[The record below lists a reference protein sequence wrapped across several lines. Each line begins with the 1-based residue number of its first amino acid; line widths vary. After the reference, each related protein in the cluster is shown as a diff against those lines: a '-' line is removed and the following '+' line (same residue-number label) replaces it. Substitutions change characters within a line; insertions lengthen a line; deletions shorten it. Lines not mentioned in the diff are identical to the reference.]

1 MPPIQEELRR
11 RTRLSRP
18 QVRIRRA
25 EVVRTAEP
33 APRIRRITIGGPDLA
48 GCADGALPA
57 DAWKFLLPPDG
68 RGPVHLPVIGADGM
82 PGYEP
87 GAVPP
92 IMRAFT
98 VRSVDPAANELTV
111 DVLLHGDTPATV
123 WARHAA
129 PGDLVGL
136 AGPRHEFFASPEAG
150 WHLLAGDESALPAIA
165 TIIESLPADTPV
177 VALIEVRDE
186 ADRIDIAAPAGAEV
200 HWLYRGGAPEAGS
213 GLLEKAVRG
222 LDRPF
227 ADAQVW
233 IGAEAA
239 AVRSVRRHL
248 LDERGLPRPQL
259 QAAAYWKRSLT
270 SDQRDIEVFAAYQA
284 AVAAG
289 GDPDDP
295 ALTTEADLA

>member
-11 RTRLSRP
+11 RTRLTRP

-25 EVVRTAEP
+25 EVVRTAEVT
-33 APRIRRITIGGPDLA
+33 ARIRRVTVGGEDLA
-48 GCADGALPA
+48 GCAEGGLPA

-68 RGPVHLPVIGADGM
+68 RGPVHLPVVGPDGM
-82 PGYEP
+82 PGDEP

-92 IMRAFT
+92 VMRAFT
-98 VRSVDPAANELTV
+98 VRRFDPVAGELTV
-111 DVLLHGDTPATV
+111 DVLLHAETPASV
-123 WARHAA
+123 WARSAA

-150 WHLLAGDESALPAIA
+150 WHLLAGDEAALPAVAAIL
-165 TIIESLPADTPV
+165 ESLPAGTAV
-177 VALIEVRDE
+177 VALVEADDE
-186 ADRIDIAAPAGAEV
+186 ADRIDLPTAAAAEVRWLYRRGAPAGD
-200 HWLYRGGAPEAGS
+200 S

-227 ADAQVW
+227 AAAQAW
-233 IGAEAA
+233 IGAEAG

-259 QAAAYWKRSLT
+259 QAAAYWKQSLT
-270 SDQRDIEVFAAYQA
+270 SDQRDIEVFTAYQA